1 MREWGER
8 EGGSGKKGRQGEAFS
23 RARLSRVCSTGLYGR
38 REGDVNSPLK
48 FRELLIPL
56 QR

>member
-1 MREWGER
+1 VREWGER
-8 EGGSGKKGRQGEAFS
+8 EGGSGKKGRQGEAFL
-23 RARLSRVCSTGLYGR
+23 RARLSREEVR
-38 REGDVNSPLK
+38 RCQLSFK